1 MSGEAGWVI
10 RRDLFSLFVGSGRIV
25 SVAVQPGAH
34 GDGVA
39 DYFAREN
46 EPYRRWLA
54 RAQPRL
60 DALFAQLVAEGL
72 PLVGAD
78 AKASEIDGIV
88 IEEPDEKAAH
98 FRKHS
103 RGLPCPVH
111 LRSTIKRTGGSVNLR
126 VVVSR
131 RVRRAELDPVIAQV
145 LTILEETET
154 EPAAPPPAPAPA
166 DDGPRAAP
174 SLGARVT
181 AWLRRLVSRG

>member
-10 RRDLFSLFVGSGRIV
+10 RRDLYSLFVGSGRTV
-25 SVAVQPGAH
+25 SVAVQPGGATV
-34 GDGVA
+34 GE
-39 DYFAREN
+39 YFAREN
-46 EPYRRWLA
+46 EPYRRWLE

-60 DALFAQLVAEGL
+60 DELFTRLVAEGL
-72 PLVGAD
+72 PLVGGD
-78 AKASEIDGIV
+78 AKTSEIDGIV

-154 EPAAPPPAPAPA
+154 EPAAPPLAPAPA